1 MVRTKIHFLFYNT
14 YKHIQLASKR
24 IREKLIYTLH
34 GELSISGHTL
44 TYPIPKSLTPQILG
58 SRYCL
63 QKSMSLFTSSRVTA
77 RAFNL
82 SGETVSASI
91 NSTQP
96 LHRRWDRVM
105 AEKKEPRP
113 RVACPDCGSQRL
125 VEDPSR
131 GEVVCS
137 NCGLVIDTIMDTGPE
152 WRAYSAVERQERART
167 GAPFTPLKAEL
178 GLRTQI
184 SDSGRDSLGR
194 SLTPDTRYKFRRL
207 SRIDD
212 RTRKSEVRNLRLALK
227 ELKRIRS
234 QLDLPEDVA
243 ETASNYYR
251 KALRRNLIRGRSI
264 DCMITGSL
272 YLACRK
278 KGIPLT
284 LKDIAGISDISPK
297 ELGRCIRILLTELN
311 IRATPSSLIALVHRL
326 GGSLDVNMEA
336 RRRAVEILEQA
347 QKAGVTI
354 GKNPMSM
361 AAAALYISAI
371 QTGERKTQQEIAKV
385 AKTTPVTIRNRFK
398 ELIRV
403 LGLDG
408 TGRSRTA

>member
-1 MVRTKIHFLFYNT
+1 MGARTEPERVR
-14 YKHIQLASKR
+14 Q
-24 IREKLIYTLH
+24 
-34 GELSISGHTL
+34 
-44 TYPIPKSLTPQILG
+44 
-58 SRYCL
+58 
-63 QKSMSLFTSSRVTA
+63 
-77 RAFNL
+77 
-82 SGETVSASI
+82 
-91 NSTQP
+91 
-96 LHRRWDRVM
+96 
-105 AEKKEPRP
+105 
-113 RVACPDCGSQRL
+113 CPDCGSTRL
-125 VEDPSR
+125 IEDPAR

-137 NCGLVIDTIMDTGPE
+137 DCGLVVDIIMDTGPE
-152 WRAYSAVERQERART
+152 WRAYSSVERQERART

-184 SDSGRDSLGR
+184 GNSGRDSSGR
-194 SLTPDTRYKFRRL
+194 VLSPDARSKFRRL

-234 QLDLPEDVA
+234 HMDLSEDIA

-264 DCMITGSL
+264 DCMITSSL
-272 YLACRK
+272 YLACRR
-278 KGIPLT
+278 KGIPIT
-284 LKDIAGISDISPK
+284 LKDIAGTSNISPK

-326 GGSLDVNMEA
+326 GESLGVNMEA
-336 RRRAVEILEQA
+336 RKRAVEILEESQRS
-347 QKAGVTI
+347 GVTI

-361 AAAALYISAI
+361 AAAALYIACI
-371 QTGERKTQQEIAKV
+371 QTGERKTQQEIAQV

-403 LGLDG
+403 LGLDD
-408 TGRSRTA
+408 TGSRRVSGG